1 MKLPASVA
9 IPTVNS
15 LALVIPV
22 TGNVPLNPELPK
34 PVVLTLDLM
43 LINSTWEPTERLC
56 GSSVRICAVLAAQ
69 RLPAINL
76 KFLFWF

>member
-1 MKLPASVA
+1 MTYVVPYLFLLKYGSDVFLAKVSLVKLPASVA

-43 LINSTWEPTERLC
+43 LINST
-56 GSSVRICAVLAAQ
+56 
-69 RLPAINL
+69 
-76 KFLFWF
+76 